1 MTKESDRMDKKIK
14 QRKKELHCKAK
25 TNDNSSMAQDLD
37 EIEKLGKEMDQ
48 AKTKTELQEEN
59 LTQDPKQ

>member
-1 MTKESDRMDKKIK
+1 MDKKGK
-14 QRKKELHCKAK
+14 QRKREFHYKVK

-37 EIEKLGKEMDQ
+37 EIEKLGKEMEQ
-48 AKTKTELQEEN
+48 TKTDTELKEEN